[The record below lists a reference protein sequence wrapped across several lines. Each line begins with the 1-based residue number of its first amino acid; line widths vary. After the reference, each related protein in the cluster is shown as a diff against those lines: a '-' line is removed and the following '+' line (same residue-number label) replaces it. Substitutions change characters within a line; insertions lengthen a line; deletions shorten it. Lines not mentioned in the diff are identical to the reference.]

1 MILYWDLSSPAA
13 GQLQFSQL
21 PIIVCRN
28 LASIA
33 CLTRALSTC
42 TANPPSHNALPVARL
57 KRLGADI
64 PPAWP
69 PAHLCIKRPHNLLLD
84 SRAARQRSL
93 HLCPGRC
100 EACRRGPRQR
110 HLSCVCLG
118 ELYSKVG
125 RHATAFIALHHA
137 LELASESFLEAQTLD
152 PNHTMAWVGQAL
164 IATWKGHHADSR
176 MLFEHA
182 VSLSADVVSQQNHVY
197 LHPR

>member
-69 PAHLCIKRPHNLLLD
+69 PA
-84 SRAARQRSL
+84 